1 MPEAALSPIAEAALQ
16 YAARGFLVFPC
27 WWPTAQG
34 CACGRGDECERK
46 AKHPIGR
53 LVPNGML
60 DSTTDATII
69 RGWWRQYP
77 QANVAIRCGAESG
90 VIVLDVDAYKTGLD
104 SLDALEMRYGKLPYS
119 IRARTGSGGGSV
131 HILLQHPR
139 DGRRISSNSS
149 GKLGPGLDIKA
160 DGGYIIAAPSAHA
173 SGGRYEWV
181 DEDDSTLA
189 PAPVWLLQL
198 LGQSAAQPNDPI
210 HTGLE
215 LDERRAEPLCAKLFA
230 RASERVNAGSA
241 RHDTAV
247 WLWTQMKDNAVPLE
261 VARRWADPFLDLC
274 REAGGQRPVTDTE
287 LRSVIGWAYAQPR
300 RDPFPSVAAALQP
313 PPPIT
318 QPGDPEPSPPSP
330 ASAPSFPW
338 VDLTSFRA
346 ELQTIIATRAPTGIP
361 SLDIALKGGLPG
373 GIVVTFVG
381 HPGSCKSALA
391 IQIGLTR
398 ARMNGGRLYIYAPD
412 QGAMQ
417 PLTRL
422 ADVYGDIAADD
433 AAFQLFLDSV
443 DPLVRVA
450 DEREGVTM
458 EAFRDAVIQAGDA
471 AAVLVDTPQTVA
483 TKADDDGERARIN
496 CAMDISR
503 QIASKLLIPVFC
515 PSHANRAATAAKRK
529 EDRMH
534 PRSAAL
540 GSAGVEHRSQ
550 VLAYLEKLD
559 RKDDQTEIEVTITKA
574 LGATGRVFRMALDPS
589 SWTLRE
595 IDRQAAE
602 EAEQDAAETQRKR
615 LLEPAKDKIR
625 KVLRSNPD
633 GLSGRALEERCGG
646 RLSVHRSARLEM
658 ADAQELITEERHGK
672 GAGLLWK
679 LPRRVEQ

>member
-1 MPEAALSPIAEAALQ
+1 MGGSLMPEPALSPIAEAALQ
-16 YAARGFLVFPC
+16 YASRGFLVFPC
-27 WWPTAQG
+27 WWPTPQG

-60 DSTTDATII
+60 DATTDATII

-90 VIVLDVDAYKTGLD
+90 LIVMDVDAYKTGID
-104 SLDALEMRYGKLPYS
+104 SLDALEMQHGRLPYS
-119 IRARTGSGGGSV
+119 VRARTGSGGGSV

-189 PAPVWLLQL
+189 PAPVWLLEL
-198 LGQSAAQPNDPI
+198 LGRYAAPIESAP

-215 LDERRAEPLCAKLFA
+215 LDERRAEPLCARLFA
-230 RASERVNAGSA
+230 RASERVQSGSA

-274 REAGGQRPVTDTE
+274 REAGGQRPVTDHE

-313 PPPIT
+313 AHS
-318 QPGDPEPSPPSP
+318 EHSPPSP
-330 ASAPSFPW
+330 APAPSFPW
-338 VDLTSFRA
+338 VDLQSFRS

-373 GIVVTFVG
+373 GVVVTFVG

-391 IQIGLTR
+391 MQIGLAR
-398 ARMNGGRLYIYAPD
+398 ARLNGGRLYIYAPD

-422 ADVYGDIAADD
+422 ADVHGDVASDD
-433 AAFQLFLDSV
+433 EAFARFLASV
-443 DPLVRVA
+443 DPILRVA
-450 DEREGVTM
+450 DERETGVTM
-458 EAFRDAVIQAGDA
+458 ESFADAVIAAGDA

-496 CAMDISR
+496 AAMEVSRRIS
-503 QIASKLLIPVFC
+503 AKLLIPVFC
-515 PSHANRAATAAKRK
+515 PSHANRAATAARRK
-529 EDRMH
+529 EDRQH

-559 RKDDQTEIEVTITKA
+559 RKDDVTEIEVTVTKA
-574 LGATGRVFRMALDPS
+574 LGATGRVFRLVLDPS
-589 SWTLRE
+589 AWVLRE
-595 IDRQAAE
+595 IDHVAAE
-602 EAEQDAAETQRKR
+602 EAEQDAAETQRRK

-625 KVLRSNPD
+625 KVLKTNPE
-633 GLSGRALEERCGG
+633 GMSGRALEERCGG
-646 RLSVHRSARLEM
+646 RKSIHHAARLEM
-658 ADAQELITEERHGK
+658 ADSLELITEERPGR
-672 GAGLLWK
+672 GGGLVWK
-679 LPRRVEQ
+679 LPLKRSE